1 MLWSAG
7 FSVFKLKW
15 KMNGVLIDGECMW
28 LMECVLEMDS
38 VRVWC
43 IFFFFIIF
51 TTLVVFIIWCLF
63 ILYVML
69 YLEGITLVNH
79 YKHNKILNNTQSD

>member
-1 MLWSAG
+1 MWSAG

-15 KMNGVLIDGECMW
+15 KMNGVLIDGEWMW
-28 LMECVLEMDS
+28 LMEYVLKMGS
-38 VRVWC
+38 VRVWY
-43 IFFFFIIF
+43 IFLIIF

-79 YKHNKILNNTQSD
+79 YKA